1 MVFPSS
7 ESQRIPSS
15 YANNMMLAWPGS
27 EREASDDFFSDHKIN
42 CMKSLPFPPVAK
54 SVRNRFKSAVK

>member
-1 MVFPSS
+1 MS
-7 ESQRIPSS
+7 
-15 YANNMMLAWPGS
+15 NMMLAWPGS

-54 SVRNRFKSAVK
+54 SSVRNRFKSAVK